1 MNADV
6 AEWTR
11 VLYDTKDTNRA
22 LLRFYSRVNNR
33 CDGYGISSS
42 YSPSPLITK
51 SKRINQI
58 LNRLKGKGVKLR
70 YVTEITK
77 DNVLDCKRLMEIVEL
92 RHLEGVKGN
101 MEVSD
106 TEYISPATYHNI
118 RKTAYQ
124 ILYSNVTEI
133 VEQHQYL
140 FDTLWNKAIPARQKI
155 RELEKDI
162 EAEFFEVFTDHQR
175 VGQILLDLAK
185 SVRKEALL
193 ILPNDKAMVRVDKLG
208 VIDYVIKASQN
219 GATVKII
226 CPLSEENSEVVNKI
240 SENAKDIVILDGK
253 NSLYGLYIA
262 DGEKL
267 LRAELKEPRAEQFS
281 EAIGFAIY
289 SNSRR
294 NADSFRS
301 VFELLWNERILNER
315 LKKAEVMQKEF
326 INIAS
331 HEMKTPTQAILGYA
345 EILERK
351 PERAQDF
358 IQPILRN
365 AKRLYRLTNDIL
377 DVSKIESQS
386 LTLKKERFNLSDAV
400 SVAIEDIKNQAGSTK
415 IKMVYEPGKE
425 EMVIHADRGRL
436 IQVISN
442 LLSNAAKFTEEGKIS
457 IVVTASK
464 VKDSNQNEVLIS
476 IRDNGSGIDS
486 EIFPKLFSKFATHSS
501 TGTGLGL
508 FICKSI
514 VEAHG
519 GRIWAENNDSNGKK
533 GATFTFSIP
542 LVLN

>member
-1 MNADV
+1 MD
-6 AEWTR
+6 
-11 VLYDTKDTNRA
+11 
-22 LLRFYSRVNNR
+22 
-33 CDGYGISSS
+33 
-42 YSPSPLITK
+42 
-51 SKRINQI
+51 
-58 LNRLKGKGVKLR
+58 
-70 YVTEITK
+70 
-77 DNVLDCKRLMEIVEL
+77 
-92 RHLEGVKGN
+92 
-101 MEVSD
+101 
-106 TEYISPATYHNI
+106 
-118 RKTAYQ
+118 
-124 ILYSNVTEI
+124 
-133 VEQHQYL
+133 
-140 FDTLWNKAIPARQKI
+140 
-155 RELEKDI
+155 
-162 EAEFFEVFTDHQR
+162 
-175 VGQILLDLAK
+175 
-185 SVRKEALL
+185 
-193 ILPNDKAMVRVDKLG
+193 
-208 VIDYVIKASQN
+208 
-219 GATVKII
+219 
-226 CPLSEENSEVVNKI
+226 
-240 SENAKDIVILDGK
+240 
-253 NSLYGLYIA
+253 LYIA

-267 LRAELKEPRAEQFS
+267 LRVSLKNPAEQFS

-476 IRDNGSGIDS
+476 I
-486 EIFPKLFSKFATHSS
+486 EIMGP
-501 TGTGLGL
+501 G
-508 FICKSI
+508 
-514 VEAHG
+514 
-519 GRIWAENNDSNGKK
+519 
-533 GATFTFSIP
+533 
-542 LVLN
+542 